1 VRVLKIIVGAAFFV
15 ACVFVATAN
24 MHEVRLAFPDVPIRG
39 WPHVDDVYA
48 PLFVV
53 ILTSLFLGVVL
64 TGLSTLLEQVRLRT
78 VARRARKE
86 RDRATAALAPTA
98 NERDAAIAERNAAVA
113 ERDAISAERDRL
125 SGDVERARAELAQ
138 ARGEVDGVRDERDAL
153 RAEVERLRGATEAHA
168 TPSSAPEPSEAQA
181 HAMIEGEEAS

>member
-1 VRVLKIIVGAAFFV
+1 MRILKIILGAALFV

-24 MHEVRLAFPDVPIRG
+24 MHEVRLAFPDVPVRG
-39 WPHVDDVYA
+39 WPHVEDAYA

-98 NERDAAIAERNAAVA
+98 RERDTAVAEREALRAERDGLSAEREKLCSDAEQARGELAQVRSELEAAVA
-113 ERDAISAERDRL
+113 ERDA
-125 SGDVERARAELAQ
+125 
-138 ARGEVDGVRDERDAL
+138 L
-153 RAEVERLRGATEAHA
+153 RAETERLRGANEAR
-168 TPSSAPEPSEAQA
+168 TPSSVNEPAPAAA

>member
-1 VRVLKIIVGAAFFV
+1 MRILKIIIGAVLFA
-15 ACVFVATAN
+15 ACVYLATSN
-24 MHEVRLAFPDVPIRG
+24 MHTVDLVFPDIPIEG
-39 WPHVDDVYA
+39 WPQIGRVQA

-53 ILTSLFLGVVL
+53 ILTSLLAGVL
-64 TGLSTLLEQVRLRT
+64 FTALLTLLEQVRLRT

-113 ERDAISAERDRL
+113 ERDALR
-125 SGDVERARAELAQ
+125 GDVERARAELAQ

>member
-1 VRVLKIIVGAAFFV
+1 VRILKIILGAALFV

-24 MHEVRLAFPDVPIRG
+24 MHEVRLAFPDVPVRG

-53 ILTSLFLGVVL
+53 ILSSLFLGVVL

-86 RDRATAALAPTA
+86 RDRATAALQPTA
-98 NERDAAIAERNAAVA
+98 RERDAAVA
-113 ERDAISAERDRL
+113 ERDALRAERDGLRTETETL
-125 SGDVERARAELAQ
+125 RTESDQTRADLAQVRAELEA
-138 ARGEVDGVRDERDAL
+138 AAAERDAL
-153 RAEVERLRGATEAHA
+153 RSEAERLRGANEAH
-168 TPSSAPEPSEAQA
+168 TPSSAAEPAPAAA
-181 HAMIEGEEAS
+181 HAMVEGEEAS

>member
-1 VRVLKIIVGAAFFV
+1 MRVLKIIVGAALFV

-24 MHEVRLAFPDVPIRG
+24 MHEVRLVFPDVPIRG

-113 ERDAISAERDRL
+113 ERDALR
-125 SGDVERARAELAQ
+125 GDVERGRAELAQ
-138 ARGEVDGVRDERDAL
+138 ARGELDGIRDERDAL
-153 RAEVERLRGATEAHA
+153 RAEVERLRGATEVHT
-168 TPSSAPEPSEAQA
+168 TPSSTPEPSEAAA